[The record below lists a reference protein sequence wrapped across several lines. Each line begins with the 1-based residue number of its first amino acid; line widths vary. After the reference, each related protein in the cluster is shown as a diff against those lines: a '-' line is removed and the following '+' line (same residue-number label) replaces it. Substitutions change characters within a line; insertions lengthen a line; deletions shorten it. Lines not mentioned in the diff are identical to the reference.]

1 MRDYADNRMEG
12 EGRRHARRN
21 LDGETGESYIP
32 LSLHPLILLGVRE
45 AQAPPT
51 QRRWRNGRRV
61 PKEVVGIACWRSIQH
76 MCVTRPTAE

>member
-51 QRRWRNGRRV
+51 QRRWRNGRSV
-61 PKEVVGIACWRSIQH
+61 PKEVVGLPAGVQSSNI
-76 MCVTRPTAE
+76 CVTRPTAE

>member
-12 EGRRHARRN
+12 EGRRRARRN

-32 LSLHPLILLGVRE
+32 LSLHPPILLGVRE

-51 QRRWRNGRRV
+51 AAALEERAECPEGGCRV
-61 PKEVVGIACWRSIQH
+61 ACWRSIQH
-76 MCVTRPTAE
+76 ICVTRPTAE